1 MSADSDVEAS
11 PRRPGLRAF
20 LPLSEDVA
28 FSTHGRNL
36 QGLMRNLSNTPRRAS
51 TYRGHD
57 HTSDDEAGRPSG
69 ELERRRSWDDQSF
82 EERRIPGED
91 RRMSSAALVLLTPQM
106 RSQRLIG
113 NSNPRYKWERY
124 FKTEDELKKYK
135 KPV

>member
-1 MSADSDVEAS
+1 MSADNDVEAS
-11 PRRPGLRAF
+11 PRRPALRAF

-36 QGLMRNLSNTPRRAS
+36 QGLMRNLSSTPRRTS
-51 TYRGHD
+51 TYRAHD
-57 HTSDDEAGRPSG
+57 HNSDEEVGRLSG
-69 ELERRRSWDDQSF
+69 ELERRRSWDDNSF

-91 RRMSSAALVLLTPQM
+91 RRLSNAALVLLTPQM

-113 NSNPRYKWERY
+113 NSNPRYRWERY
-124 FKTEDELKKYK
+124 FKTDDELKKYK